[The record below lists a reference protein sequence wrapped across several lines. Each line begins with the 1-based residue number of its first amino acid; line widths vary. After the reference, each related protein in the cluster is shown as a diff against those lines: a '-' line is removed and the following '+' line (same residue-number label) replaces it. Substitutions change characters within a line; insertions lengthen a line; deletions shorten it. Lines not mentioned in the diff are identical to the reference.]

1 MGNWLEALRDR
12 VIVRS
17 QMGKQKLDAVV
28 TRRRLDGKLCEL
40 GGRVLELVREGKV
53 SLPEE
58 VAALVGEAR
67 QLEERLRAQ
76 QAQIAALASESV

>member
-40 GGRVLELVREGKV
+40 GGQVLALIREGRLV
-53 SLPEE
+53 LPEE
-58 VAALVGEAR
+58 VATLVGETR
-67 QLEERLRAQ
+67 ELEERLRAQ
-76 QAQIAALASESV
+76 QAQIAALASEGT